1 MLLWYF
7 CNACK
12 HTANNVRMRVQYVQ
26 HVCAQHGM
34 PCQFVLSF
42 LTTRK
47 RGACIALSGLQVCRQ
62 SAQHSRLPGR
72 PRSAPQPERNLD
84 RSHVVHATHMG
95 YYTPTHWCELATTA
109 AIAASTAVAIISCG
123 PAQQRAEPC
132 PQLCGP
138 GTLSDTPNS
147 VRLSCA
153 EARNT
158 VLLQMQARRDTYTG
172 TPQQA
177 SWAASSLQA
186 DQLTVHA
193 ACRNMHILLL
203 VGAAL
208 PRWPPAACTLTAP
221 TTAVQLPNRRSRLD
235 CITSS

>member
-132 PQLCGP
+132 PQLCGHQAHCP
-138 GTLSDTPNS
+138 TQQTAYDS
-147 VRLSCA
+147 VVQRRAIQCCCRCKRA
-153 EARNT
+153 VT
-158 VLLQMQARRDTYTG
+158 HTQAHRSKPAGLPR
-172 TPQQA
+172 
-177 SWAASSLQA
+177 
-186 DQLTVHA
+186 
-193 ACRNMHILLL
+193 ACRLI
-203 VGAAL
+203 
-208 PRWPPAACTLTAP
+208 
-221 TTAVQLPNRRSRLD
+221 S
-235 CITSS
+235 